1 MQCKKWLTVLTG
13 IVSVSLVLSACT
25 PTPTAEKTEGP
36 TAVLVEQTTETEP
49 ARADPSITLTDALG
63 RTVTFSKVPERI
75 VLTGKALFM
84 IADAIYLFPE
94 AGSRIVALGDPSQ
107 GNSAF
112 IPVIDPKFGD
122 KTILPA
128 DANTEQIVAE
138 RPDVVILKS
147 YLADT
152 IGKPIEALGIPVVY
166 LDFETPEQ
174 YQRDIMILGKLFDNE
189 ARAKEVAAF
198 FQERFEK
205 FTAKLSAI
213 DEAQK
218 PKTLLLYYTEKDGA
232 IAFNVPP
239 LGWMQTIM
247 VQNAGGIPVWSDA
260 NPGQGWT
267 KVNFEQIAT
276 WDADQIFIISY
287 FTPVDDVVAKLK
299 EDSQWA
305 SLRAAKDGK
314 LYAFA
319 GDLYSWDQP
328 DTRWILGLSWLATKL
343 QPDINKDIDIRAEA
357 QKFFNILYGLDE
369 EAFKKSIEANFTGDL
384 P

>member
-1 MQCKKWLTVLTG
+1 MQHKIWLTFLTG
-13 IVSVSLVLSACT
+13 IVSTSLVLSACT
-25 PTPTAEKTEGP
+25 PTPAAEKTEEP
-36 TAVLVEQTTETEP
+36 TAALVEQTTETEP
-49 ARADPSITLTDALG
+49 VKADLPITLTDALG

-94 AGSRIVALGDPSQ
+94 AGKRIVALGDPSQ

-112 IPVIDPKFGD
+112 IPIIAPKFGE

-128 DANTEQIVAE
+128 DANTEQIVSE
-138 RPDVVILKS
+138 KPDVVILKS

-152 IGKPIEALGIPVVY
+152 IGKPIEALGVPVVY

-205 FTAKLSAI
+205 FTAKLPEI

-239 LGWMQTIM
+239 LGWMQTIL
-247 VQNAGGIPVWSDA
+247 VQNAGGIPVWTDA

-267 KVNFEQIAT
+267 KVNFEQIAA

-299 EDSQWA
+299 EDPQWA

-328 DTRWILGLSWLATKL
+328 DTRWILGLSWLGTKL
-343 QPDINKDIDIRAEA
+343 QPGLYKDIDIRAEA
-357 QKFFNILYGLDE
+357 QDFFHTLYGLDE
-369 EAFKKSIEANFTGDL
+369 AAFKQSIETNFTGDL